1 MNPQA
6 KFLRDCAK
14 RTYVPSKLDD
24 IISSVCF
31 VLIIFFVIGI
41 FSVAQASTTRV
52 NGKVVT
58 CTKYCSGNSCT
69 YHCY

>member
-14 RTYVPSKLDD
+14 RTYVPSRLDD
-24 IISSVCF
+24 IVSSICF
-31 VLIIFFVIGI
+31 VLIVFLIIGM
-41 FSVAQASTTRV
+41 FSYAQA
-52 NGKVVT
+52 KVVT
-58 CTKYCSGNSCT
+58 CTKYCSGSSCT